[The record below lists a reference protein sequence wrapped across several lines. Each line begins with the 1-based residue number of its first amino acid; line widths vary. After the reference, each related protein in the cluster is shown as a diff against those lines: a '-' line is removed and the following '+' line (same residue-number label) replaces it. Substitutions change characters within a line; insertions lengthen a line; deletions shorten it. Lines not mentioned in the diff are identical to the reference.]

1 VLKKIPIFTNVS
13 QMTVFKIVYDLMKV
27 QTFTQPTIIYD
38 DLSYYDEYEDF
49 RAKYQLKKLKA
60 NKDHAGGE
68 YIR

>member
-1 VLKKIPIFTNVS
+1 
-13 QMTVFKIVYDLMKV
+13 MTVFKIVYDLMKV